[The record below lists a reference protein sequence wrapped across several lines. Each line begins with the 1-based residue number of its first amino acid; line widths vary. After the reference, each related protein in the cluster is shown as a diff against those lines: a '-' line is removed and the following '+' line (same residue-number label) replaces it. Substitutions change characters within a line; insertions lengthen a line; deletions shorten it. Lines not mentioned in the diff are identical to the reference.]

1 VAHKEDVD
9 AMQLSERIEDIF
21 ASYLEKLG
29 LAWWL
34 EIVTERPD
42 CTYYFGP
49 FVSAKEAEV
58 ASSGYLEDLQQEGVE
73 GIAFEIKQCQPV
85 ALTIDREEVQVS
97 QGGWNCAAER
107 VKAWGTSEKYFQSS
121 LAAVS
126 EGCGSRELSGA

>member
-1 VAHKEDVD
+1 
-9 AMQLSERIEDIF
+9 MQLSERIEYIF
-21 ASYLEKLG
+21 VSYLEKLG

-58 ASSGYLEDLQQEGVE
+58 ACSGYLEDLQQEGVQ
-73 GIAFEIKQCQPV
+73 GIAFEIKQCQPGL
-85 ALTIDREEVQVS
+85 LTIEREEVQVS
-97 QGGWNCAAER
+97 VDGWNCAAER

-121 LAAVS
+121 LPAVS
-126 EGCGSRELSGA
+126 GGYGSREQSGAERQKA